1 MGKFVQRGIPQL
13 YVAPSGANTGMPH
26 VRSSRVDTFTLVT
39 FGRLTLLS
47 PNGEESESL
56 AKRRLKL
63 ALLAV
68 LATARRPVSRAT
80 LAEMFWGGEEESR
93 ARHSLS
99 DALSHLRRELGRSAI
114 TAHDGDVAL
123 SPDAPLVMDA
133 GMFVDALAA
142 RDLPRAESLYAG
154 AFLDGVEIEAAPSF
168 DQWVTRER
176 RRLETAFLQV
186 CSQQCLVY
194 ARARDWDRCA
204 SLAARWLEAAPLS
217 VDAALFRLNAVKS
230 PGTREAA
237 RRALEEFDQLTI
249 RLQRDY
255 ELVPEKPVLELA
267 ASLRANMISL
277 PAEAIVSA
285 PPPAAA
291 PAPAPAS
298 DQSDQSDR
306 QVAAPNEKVAPEPP
320 APARAS
326 TRRSAF
332 ARRLM
337 RVATVGG
344 AVISLGAAIAARA
357 RTAEGTSPELVRPRI
372 AIAVDLATSD
382 STTRWLADG
391 LPQMIASELG
401 RSPEVEVLPP
411 AQINALLRRPGD
423 SVNARQDVTELAE
436 LARRVGATL
445 LVTGSIGRD
454 QESLVLDLTVRDAR
468 TGRLLRSDALSRPNA
483 AALANEAAARV
494 LTAVVAQR
502 PGLRVADLEPSSVEA
517 YQHFERSMEAFQE
530 GRAQEADQELDLAV
544 ALDSSFVTA
553 VQVRLN
559 RAVVN
564 NDTLAA
570 RQLQDLIRRSGDHAS
585 QFDRIQ
591 TSAHDALAASEWER
605 SEAIAR
611 QLVRR
616 YPRDPRAYLV
626 LSGVLAT
633 RGRFDAAEE
642 MWRNLLANDSLVVKA
657 GTGPC
662 APCLVYE
669 NLARAQEQQGKW
681 AEAEQSLRRWID
693 LQPNAATSWGSLAI
707 MLAFRQRYDEAINA
721 AHRSVSFAGNDPAA
735 LDMLARV
742 LVMSRRYDTADSLL
756 SAWEKSGSAALKLT
770 VHDVR
775 ILLLRERGQFRAS
788 DEAIARTERDVP
800 NAGVQT
806 ILMHGANLGRFGQY
820 AAAALLYERSS
831 HGPRLETG
839 PYPKLGAGT
848 RGFCW
853 HHALLADAI
862 ASSGDTAR
870 LRGIADTLAIGCAT
884 SAYGRDRVLHHHVRG
899 LLAMQQGR
907 WSDAK
912 TELQQ
917 ARWGFAEAWTRTNV
931 ALARTELAL
940 DQPRAAVAT
949 LRDAYATQLEGM
961 GRYQPRSEVDY
972 LMAQAFRKAGEGDSA
987 AVYERYVR
995 TAWQN
1000 ADPDVKRLLADLP
1013 QPTREGQPL
1022 VAR

>member
-1 MGKFVQRGIPQL
+1 VGNFVQRRTAQL
-13 YVAPSGANTGMPH
+13 YIALSGANTGIPH

-123 SPDAPLVMDA
+123 SPDAPLVVDA
-133 GMFVDALAA
+133 AMFVDALAA
-142 RDLPRAESLYAG
+142 RDLARAEMLYAG
-154 AFLDGVEIEAAPSF
+154 AFLDGVEIDAAPSF
-168 DQWVTRER
+168 EQWVTRER
-176 RRLETAFLQV
+176 RRLETAFLQA

-204 SLAARWLEAAPLS
+204 SLAARWLDAAPLS
-217 VDAALFRLNAVKS
+217 VDAALFRLNAVKA

-237 RRALEEFDQLTI
+237 RRALEEFDQLTV
-249 RLQRDY
+249 RLQRDF

-277 PAEAIVSA
+277 PAEAIVAA
-285 PPPAAA
+285 PPVPTPAAPTPPAAA
-291 PAPAPAS
+291 SAATAAN
-298 DQSDQSDR
+298 DQEP
-306 QVAAPNEKVAPEPP
+306 VAPNEPAAPEPP
-320 APARAS
+320 AATPARGS
-326 TRRSAF
+326 TRRAAF
-332 ARRLM
+332 GRRLM

-344 AVISLGAAIAARA
+344 SVIALGAAIAARA
-357 RTAEGTSPELVRPRI
+357 RTAEGTAPELVRPRI
-372 AIAVDLATSD
+372 AIAVDIPTFD

-391 LPQMIASELG
+391 LPQMIASELA
-401 RSPEVEVLPP
+401 RSSELDVVPP
-411 AQINALLRRPGD
+411 AQVNALLRRRGD
-423 SVNARQDVTELAE
+423 SVNVSPDPTELAE
-436 LARRVGATL
+436 LAHRVGATL
-445 LVTGSIGRD
+445 LVSGKIGRD
-454 QESLVLDLTVRDAR
+454 QEKLVLDLTVRDAR

-494 LTAVVAQR
+494 LTAVIAQR
-502 PGLRVADLEPSSVEA
+502 PGLRVVDLEPSSVEA
-517 YQHFERSMEAFQE
+517 YQHFERSMQAFQE
-530 GRAQEADQELDLAV
+530 GRAQEGDQELDLAV

-559 RAVVN
+559 RAIVN
-564 NDTLAA
+564 NDTLVMEHL
-570 RQLQDLIRRSGDHAS
+570 RDLLRRSGDHAS

-591 TSAHDALAASEWER
+591 SSAHDALVASEWER

-626 LSGVLAT
+626 LSGVLGT
-633 RGRFDAAEE
+633 RGRFDAAEA
-642 MWRNLLANDSLVVKA
+642 MWLGLLANDSLVMKS
-657 GTGPC
+657 GSGPC

-669 NLARAQEQQGKW
+669 NLARVEEQQGKW
-681 AEAEQSLRRWID
+681 SEAERSLRRWIE
-693 LQPNAATSWGSLAI
+693 LQPTAAASWGSLAY
-707 MLAFRQRYDEAINA
+707 MLAFRQRYDEAIDA

-735 LDMLARV
+735 LDMLVRV
-742 LVMSRRYDTADSLL
+742 LVMARRYDTADSLL
-756 SAWEKSGSAALKLT
+756 TAWEKLRSAALEPT
-770 VHDVR
+770 VYDVR
-775 ILLLRERGQFRAS
+775 MLLLRERGQFRAS
-788 DEAIARTERDVP
+788 DEALARTEREMP

-806 ILMHGANLGRFGQY
+806 ILMHGANLGRSGEY
-820 AAAALLYERSS
+820 SAASLLYERSA

-839 PYPKLGAGT
+839 PFPKLGAGA

-862 ASSGDTAR
+862 APSGDTTR
-870 LRGIADTLAIGCAT
+870 LRAIADTLAIGCAT
-884 SAYGRDRVLHHHVRG
+884 SSYGRDRVLHHHVRG
-899 LLAMQQGR
+899 LLAMRQGR
-907 WSDAK
+907 WSDAEA
-912 TELQQ
+912 ELKQ
-917 ARWGFAEAWTRTNV
+917 ARWGFARPWTRTNV
-931 ALARTELAL
+931 ALARTEIAL
-940 DQPRAAVAT
+940 DPIRAALAA
-949 LRDAYATQLEGM
+949 LRDAYAAQLDGM
-961 GRYQPRSEVDY
+961 GRYQPRSEIDF
-972 LMAQAFRKAGEGDSA
+972 LMAQAFHKAGDRDSA
-987 AVYERYVR
+987 AVYGRYVR
-995 TAWQN
+995 NAWRD
-1000 ADPDVKRLLADLP
+1000 ADPDVKRMLAQLP
-1013 QPTREGQPL
+1013 RTN
-1022 VAR
+1022 

>member
-1 MGKFVQRGIPQL
+1 MGKFVQRGTPQL
-13 YVAPSGANTGMPH
+13 YIAPSGANTGNRH

-133 GMFVDALAA
+133 AMFVDALAA
-142 RDLPRAESLYAG
+142 RDLPRAETLYAG

-168 DQWVTRER
+168 EQWVTRER

-186 CSQQCLVY
+186 CSQQCLAY

-204 SLAARWLEAAPLS
+204 SLSARWLEAAPLS
-217 VDAALFRLNAVKS
+217 VDAALFRLNAVKA

-237 RRALEEFDQLTI
+237 RRALEEFDQLTV

-255 ELVPEKPVLELA
+255 ELVPERPVLELA
-267 ASLRANMISL
+267 ESLRANMISL

-285 PPPAAA
+285 PSSA
-291 PAPAPAS
+291 PTPAPAS
-298 DQSDQSDR
+298 PEIDHA
-306 QVAAPNEKVAPEPP
+306 VAAPNEMATPEAAVAT
-320 APARAS
+320 PARPS
-326 TRRSAF
+326 TRRSALG
-332 ARRLM
+332 RRLM

-344 AVISLGAAIAARA
+344 AVIALGAAIAARA
-357 RTAEGTSPELVRPRI
+357 RTAEGTSPEPVRPRI
-372 AIAVDLATSD
+372 AIAVELATPD
-382 STTRWLADG
+382 STTHRLADG
-391 LPQMIASELG
+391 LPQMIASELA
-401 RSPEVEVLPP
+401 RSPELEVLPP
-411 AQINALLRRPGD
+411 AQLSALLRRRGD
-423 SVNARQDVTELAE
+423 SANASQDVTELAE

-454 QESLVLDLTVRDAR
+454 QQALVLDLTVRDAR
-468 TGRLLRSDALSRPNA
+468 TGRLLRSDALSRPDA

-517 YQHFERSMEAFQE
+517 YQHFERSMAAFQE

-544 ALDSSFVTA
+544 ALDSSFLAA

-559 RAVVN
+559 RAIVN
-564 NDTLAA
+564 NDTLAT
-570 RQLQDLIRRSGDHAS
+570 RRLRDLLRRSGDHSS

-591 TSAHDALAASEWER
+591 TSAYDALAASEWER

-642 MWRNLLANDSLVVKA
+642 MWKNLLANDSLVVKA
-657 GTGPC
+657 GSGPC

-681 AEAEQSLRRWID
+681 AEAEHSLRKWIE
-693 LQPNAATSWGSLAI
+693 LQPNGAASWGSLAV
-707 MLAFRQRYDEAINA
+707 MLAFRQRYDEAVNA

-735 LDMLARV
+735 LDMLVRV
-742 LVMSRRYDTADSLL
+742 LVMSRRYDAADSLL
-756 SAWEKSGSAALKLT
+756 TALEKSGSAALKST
-770 VHDVR
+770 VYDVR

-788 DEAIARTERDVP
+788 EAAIARAEGGVP

-806 ILMHGANLGRFGQY
+806 ILMHGANLGRFGEY
-820 AAAALLYERSS
+820 AAAALLYERSA

-839 PYPKLGAGT
+839 PFPKLGAGA

-862 ASSGDTAR
+862 APSGDTAR

-884 SAYGRDRVLHHHVRG
+884 SSYGRDRVLHHHVRG
-899 LLAMQQGR
+899 LLAMQQRR
-907 WSDAK
+907 WSDAES
-912 TELQQ
+912 ELQQ
-917 ARWGFAEAWTRTNV
+917 ARWGVAEAWTRTNV

-940 DQPRAAVAT
+940 DRAPAAVAA
-949 LRDAYATQLEGM
+949 LRDAYAAQLEGM

-972 LMAQAFRKAGEGDSA
+972 LMAQAFRKAGERDSA

-1000 ADPDVKRLLADLP
+1000 ADPDVKRLLAGL
-1013 QPTREGQPL
+1013 QSTEEGQAL
-1022 VAR
+1022 AAR

>member
-1 MGKFVQRGIPQL
+1 
-13 YVAPSGANTGMPH
+13 

-68 LATARRPVSRAT
+68 LATARRPVSRGT

-123 SPDAPLVMDA
+123 SPDASLVMDA
-133 GMFVDALAA
+133 AMFVDAVAA
-142 RDLPRAESLYAG
+142 RDLPRAESLYVG

-168 DQWVTRER
+168 EQWVTRER

-194 ARARDWDRCA
+194 ARAREWDRCA

-217 VDAALFRLNAVKS
+217 VDAALFRLNAVKA

-237 RRALEEFDQLTI
+237 RRALEEFDQLTV

-267 ASLRANMISL
+267 MSLRANMISL

-285 PPPAAA
+285 PAPA

-298 DQSDQSDR
+298 VSSNGDR
-306 QVAAPNEKVAPEPP
+306 AAPNETAAPEPP
-320 APARAS
+320 AAAPARAS
-326 TRRSAF
+326 SWRSAF
-332 ARRLM
+332 GRRLM

-344 AVISLGAAIAARA
+344 AVVALGGAIAARA
-357 RTAEGTSPELVRPRI
+357 RTAEGTAPEPVRPRI
-372 AIAVDLATSD
+372 AIAVDVATSD
-382 STTRWLADG
+382 STTRWLTDG

-401 RSPEVEVLPP
+401 RSPEVDVLAP
-411 AQINALLRRPGD
+411 AQISALLRRRGD
-423 SVNARQDVTELAE
+423 PVNASQNATELAD

-454 QESLVLDLTVRDAR
+454 QENLVLDLTVRDAR
-468 TGRLLRSDALSRPNA
+468 NGRLLRSDALSRPNA
-483 AALANEAAARV
+483 AALASEAAARV

-530 GRAQEADQELDLAV
+530 GRAQEADHELDLAV

-559 RAVVN
+559 RAIVN
-564 NDTLAA
+564 NDTLAT
-570 RQLQDLIRRSGDHAS
+570 RRLRDLLRRSGDHAS

-591 TSAHDALAASEWER
+591 TTAHDALAASEWER

-693 LQPNAATSWGSLAI
+693 LQPNAAASWGSLAV

-735 LDMLARV
+735 LDMLVRV

-756 SAWEKSGSAALKLT
+756 TAWAKSGSAALKPT
-770 VHDVR
+770 VYDVR
-775 ILLLRERGQFRAS
+775 MLLLRERGQFRAS
-788 DEAIARTERDVP
+788 DQAIASAVRDVP

-806 ILMHGANLGRFGQY
+806 ILMHGANLGRFGDY
-820 AAAALLYERSS
+820 ASSALLFERSA

-839 PYPKLGAGT
+839 PFPKLGGGT

-884 SAYGRDRVLHHHVRG
+884 SSYGRDRVLHHHVRG
-899 LLAMQQGR
+899 LLAMQQAR
-907 WSDAK
+907 WSDAEA
-912 TELQQ
+912 ELRQ
-917 ARWGFAEAWTRTNV
+917 ARWGVAEAWPRTNV

-940 DQPRAAVAT
+940 DQPRAALAA

-1000 ADPDVKRLLADLP
+1000 ADPDVKRLLAALP
-1013 QPTREGQPL
+1013 QPTEEGRPL